1 MTPNEKTI
9 AAFETRIRQMILRFQ
24 ELEKENQELY
34 SMIEKNEQDIKQ
46 LQAKL
51 EQGQNDYN
59 SLKMAKMIEITD
71 GDLDGAK
78 TAIGTVSNMVDQSK
92 LNIRLHVY
100 DEEIEV
106 KINRE
111 DEEFYRNAAKLI
123 TDRYNAYAQAY
134 KGRKTEHIISL
145 MTLVDI
151 ALLYEK
157 ERSHNDTAPYDNVL
171 ARLTKEIEEALGTS
185 R

>member
-1 MTPNEKTI
+1 
-9 AAFETRIRQMILRFQ
+9 
-24 ELEKENQELY
+24 
-34 SMIEKNEQDIKQ
+34 
-46 LQAKL
+46 
-51 EQGQNDYN
+51 
-59 SLKMAKMIEITD
+59 
-71 GDLDGAK
+71 
-78 TAIGTVSNMVDQSK
+78 MVDQSK

-171 ARLTKEIEEALGTS
+171 ARLTKEIEDALGPS